1 MNAAPVSP
9 MASPPS
15 PPSSPASVSRWQD
28 VSAGLSIAG
37 LLLPEAVAYASIGN
51 MAPQAGILALFAGLL
66 CYGVLGTSRFAIV
79 SATSSSAAV
88 LAAAMAS
95 LSAGTAGHRLM
106 LVAALVML
114 TGAFFLLAW
123 LARLGSITAF
133 IAKPV
138 LRGFSFGLAIV
149 IIVKQLPGVLGV
161 QPAQSDVPH
170 LLPGLLARAG
180 QWNWSGVGLCV
191 AALLL
196 LFLLRRLQRW
206 PAGLIVIALGIAA
219 GQWLNLPR
227 HGVALVG
234 AIDFALAMPVLPR
247 LTQAEWTRLAE
258 LAFALALILYAESYG
273 AIRGFALKHGDPV
286 APERDLL
293 ALGVA
298 NVLAGLFLAMP
309 VGAGYSATSANEAAG
324 ATSRLAGVAAAG
336 VVGVIAL
343 TMLPLAALIP
353 VPVLAAVVIHAVS
366 HTLNPVALRPYFA
379 WRRDRLLVLAAIAG
393 VLLFGVLDGLLVAI
407 ALSLLLMLRRLS
419 RPGLSVLGR
428 LGDSHDY
435 VKLALYPAARAQPDM
450 LIVRLDEPLFFV
462 NAERSL
468 QLARA
473 MLEERGSQ
481 VRKLVLSLEESPDLD
496 GSSVEALS
504 DFAALARR
512 RGVRL
517 ALARLKEPAC
527 EVLQRALRDR
537 LAQQD
542 GAAILVLS
550 ELSVAEAVRLLELDT
565 ARHEK

>member
-1 MNAAPVSP
+1 MSTPAATQTK
-9 MASPPS
+9 
-15 PPSSPASVSRWQD
+15 RWQD

-51 MAPQAGILALFAGLL
+51 LAPQAGILALFAGLL

-95 LSAGTAGHRLM
+95 MPGGTAGHRLM
-106 LVAALVML
+106 LMAGLVML
-114 TGAFFLLAW
+114 TGGFFLLAW
-123 LARLGSITAF
+123 VARLGSVTQF

-161 QPAQSDVPH
+161 QPPQGDVLH
-170 LLPGLLARAG
+170 LVPGLLARAG
-180 QWNWSGVGLCV
+180 QWNGRGAALCA

-196 LFLLRRLQRW
+196 LFLLRRAQRW
-206 PAGLIVIALGIAA
+206 PAGLIVIALGIGA
-219 GQWLNLPR
+219 GRWLDLPG

-234 AIDFALAMPVLPR
+234 AIDVSLAMPVLPR

-273 AIRGFALKHGDPV
+273 AIRSFALKHGDPV

-293 ALGVA
+293 ALGMA
-298 NVLAGLFLAMP
+298 NVLAGLLQAMP

-324 ATSRLAGVAAAG
+324 ATSRLAGLVAAA
-336 VVGVIAL
+336 VVGVIVLTLLPLVAL
-343 TMLPLAALIP
+343 TP

-366 HTLNPVALRPYFA
+366 HTLNPVSLQPYFA

-407 ALSLLLMLRRLS
+407 AISLLLMLRRLS
-419 RPGLSVLGR
+419 RPGMSVLGR
-428 LGDSHDY
+428 LGESHDY
-435 VKLALYPAARAQPDM
+435 VKLALHRNARAQPEL
-450 LIVRLDEPLFFV
+450 LILRLDEPLFFV

-468 QLARA
+468 HLARA
-473 MLEERGSQ
+473 LVEERAGPL
-481 VRKLVLSLEESPDLD
+481 RKVILSLEESPDLD
-496 GSSVEALS
+496 GSSVEALR
-504 DFAALARR
+504 DFAAF
-512 RGVRL
+512 VRQQRLSL
-517 ALARLKEPAC
+517 ALARLKEPAYM
-527 EVLQRALRDR
+527 VLQLALGDL
-537 LAQQD
+537 LAVQA
-542 GAAILVLS
+542 GPALLLS
-550 ELSVAEAVRLLELDT
+550 ELSVAEAVRLLD
-565 ARHEK
+565 AAAPEK

>member
-1 MNAAPVSP
+1 MSTSAATQTN
-9 MASPPS
+9 
-15 PPSSPASVSRWQD
+15 RWQD

-51 MAPQAGILALFAGLL
+51 LAPQAGILALFAGLL

-95 LSAGTAGHRLM
+95 MPGGTAGHRLM
-106 LVAALVML
+106 LMAGLVML
-114 TGAFFLLAW
+114 TGGFFLLAW
-123 LARLGSITAF
+123 VARLGSVTQF

-161 QPAQSDVPH
+161 QPPQGDVLH
-170 LLPGLLARAG
+170 LVPGLLAQAG
-180 QWNWSGVGLCV
+180 QWNGRGAALCA

-196 LFLLRRLQRW
+196 LFLLRRAQRW
-206 PAGLIVIALGIAA
+206 PAGLIVIALGIGA
-219 GQWLNLPR
+219 GRWLDLPG

-234 AIDFALAMPVLPR
+234 AIDVSLAMPVLPR

-273 AIRGFALKHGDPV
+273 AIRSFALKHGDPV

-293 ALGVA
+293 ALGMA
-298 NVLAGLFLAMP
+298 NVLAGLLQAMP

-324 ATSRLAGVAAAG
+324 ATSRLAGLVAAA
-336 VVGVIAL
+336 VVGVIVL
-343 TMLPLAALIP
+343 TLLPLVAFTP

-366 HTLNPVALRPYFA
+366 HTLNPASLQPYFA

-407 ALSLLLMLRRLS
+407 AISLLLMLRRLS
-419 RPGLSVLGR
+419 RPGMSVLGR
-428 LGDSHDY
+428 LGESHDY
-435 VKLALYPAARAQPDM
+435 VKLALHRNARAQPEL
-450 LIVRLDEPLFFV
+450 LILRLDEPLFFV

-468 QLARA
+468 HLARA
-473 MLEERGSQ
+473 LVEERTGPL
-481 VRKLVLSLEESPDLD
+481 RKVILSLEESPDLD
-496 GSSVEALS
+496 GSSVEALR
-504 DFAALARR
+504 DFAAF
-512 RGVRL
+512 VRQQRLSL
-517 ALARLKEPAC
+517 ALARLKEPAYM
-527 EVLQRALRDR
+527 VLQLALGDL
-537 LAQQD
+537 LAVQA
-542 GAAILVLS
+542 GPALLLS
-550 ELSVAEAVRLLELDT
+550 ELSVAEAVRLLD
-565 ARHEK
+565 AAAPEK